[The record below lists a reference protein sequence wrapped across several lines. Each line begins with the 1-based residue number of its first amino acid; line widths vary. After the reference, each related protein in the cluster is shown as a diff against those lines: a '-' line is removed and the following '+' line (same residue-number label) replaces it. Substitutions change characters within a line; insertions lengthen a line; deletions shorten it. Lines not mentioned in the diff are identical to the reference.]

1 MDSWDLLLF
10 EGGFQEIEQVVKAT
24 NMVVMR
30 MGQKDFRDDWDGIV
44 LVLVVAPIPLE
55 VPKELLVSVFEV
67 EGVTSS
73 VNQDLFIFGSN
84 QITVCP

>member
-1 MDSWDLLLF
+1 MDSWYLLLF

-44 LVLVVAPIPLE
+44 FVLIVAPIPLE

-67 EGVTSS
+67 EGVTSCI
-73 VNQDLFIFGSN
+73 NQDLFIFGSN
-84 QITVCP
+84 QITVRP